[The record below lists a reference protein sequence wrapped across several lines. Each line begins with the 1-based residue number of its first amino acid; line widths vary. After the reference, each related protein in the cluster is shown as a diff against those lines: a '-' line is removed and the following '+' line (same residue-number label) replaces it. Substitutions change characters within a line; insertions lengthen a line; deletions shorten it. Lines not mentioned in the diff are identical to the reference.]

1 MILFTYLF
9 LFCQS
14 LYYFVNINID
24 LINMNMDRLDTKVFY
39 RNILKYLTEII
50 QCKVDCIICK
60 FYFVYFASILF
71 IVYILIDTG

>member
-1 MILFTYLF
+1 
-9 LFCQS
+9 
-14 LYYFVNINID
+14 
-24 LINMNMDRLDTKVFY
+24 MNMDRLDTKVFY

>member
-1 MILFTYLF
+1 
-9 LFCQS
+9 
-14 LYYFVNINID
+14 
-24 LINMNMDRLDTKVFY
+24 MNMDRLDTKVFY

-60 FYFVYFASILF
+60 SYFVYFASILF